1 MEVDLVLIN
10 GEKRKYV
17 VPGHTG
23 SVALVLDR
31 LDEWVE
37 TKGGGWV
44 QKRFIVEVRPA
55 TGAEDGDVEG
65 GSEERSYA
73 SSPTRLRRSRIRP
86 TPSW

>member
-1 MEVDLVLIN
+1 MEVDLVLLN
-10 GEKRKYV
+10 GERRKFV

-23 SVALVLDR
+23 SMASVLDR

-55 TGAEDGDVEG
+55 TGGDDETEVEQG
-65 GSEERSYA
+65 GREEELRQPTDAA
-73 SSPTRLRRSRIRP
+73 SSLADQADA
-86 TPSW
+86 